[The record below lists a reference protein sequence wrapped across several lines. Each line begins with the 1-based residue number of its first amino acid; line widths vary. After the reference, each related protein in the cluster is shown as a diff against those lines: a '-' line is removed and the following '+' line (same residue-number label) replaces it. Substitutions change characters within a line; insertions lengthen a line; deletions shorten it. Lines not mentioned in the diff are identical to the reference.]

1 MKGNDIYFLATM
13 LDPRIKTK
21 WVEDYVENP
30 AKVIARLR
38 TFLKDSY
45 YHELELPSAD
55 EDALYKSLE
64 YRFLKPYATDTD
76 VDEEHNIDRYLD
88 SPRVKHKPV
97 TARTSKVK
105 TRFTRRR
112 ITLDLVGKCVYSRI

>member
-1 MKGNDIYFLATM
+1 MVDAGLKLFQEYLGLMNSNDIYFLAMM

-21 WVEDYVENP
+21 WVEDHVENP
-30 AKVIARLR
+30 TKVIACLR

-45 YHELELPSAD
+45 YHELELPSID

-76 VDEEHNIDRYLD
+76 IDEEHDIN
-88 SPRVKHKPV
+88 
-97 TARTSKVK
+97 
-105 TRFTRRR
+105 
-112 ITLDLVGKCVYSRI
+112 